1 MSHPQTINQNRDFIR
16 LYKRGHSLVSP
27 ILVTYC
33 LKNRW
38 GGLRVGITATK
49 KIGGAVQRNRAKR
62 VIRAAC
68 YNLEGGLVP
77 GYDYVFVARGR
88 TPRAKSQEVQK
99 IMTRHIRELT
109 MFQENKRLEKKK
121 P

>member
-1 MSHPQTINQNRDFIR
+1 MPQPLTLNQNRDFIR
-16 LYKRGHSLVSP
+16 LYKRGRSQVSP

-33 LKNRW
+33 VKNRR
-38 GGLRVGITATK
+38 GGTRVGITATK
-49 KIGGAVQRNRAKR
+49 KVGCAVRRNRAKR

-68 YNLEGGLVP
+68 QGLGEKLTP

-88 TPRAKSQEVQK
+88 TPGCKSQEVGRV
-99 IMTRHIRELT
+99 MARHVRTLT
-109 MFQENKRLEKKK
+109 GQEGGGQ